1 MKRSKTDKVI
11 GGVCGG
17 LGKYTGANSWVFRI
31 LFLLFGAFW
40 VYLLMSIFVKEEN

>member
-17 LGKYTGANSWVFRI
+17 LGKYTGEIHGYLEFYFYY
-31 LFLLFGAFW
+31 LGHFGFT
-40 VYLLMSIFVKEEN
+40 Y